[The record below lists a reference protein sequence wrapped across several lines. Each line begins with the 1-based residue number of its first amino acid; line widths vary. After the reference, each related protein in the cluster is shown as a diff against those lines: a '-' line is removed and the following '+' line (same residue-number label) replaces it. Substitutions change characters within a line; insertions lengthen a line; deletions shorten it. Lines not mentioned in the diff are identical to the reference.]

1 MPKGIRPEAHL
12 SIRNNSNQFATVIV
26 FGIAGGV
33 ESLYSGRIVEDV
45 ATPFCDRT
53 VDFDGIDATLAVFM
67 TNVRIV
73 SRANRIDRSI
83 APVDLDFP
91 LAALDGEEQLFT
103 IIDLPPR
110 YEQFVGV

>member
-1 MPKGIRPEAHL
+1 
-12 SIRNNSNQFATVIV
+12 
-26 FGIAGGV
+26 
-33 ESLYSGRIVEDV
+33 
-45 ATPFCDRT
+45 
-53 VDFDGIDATLAVFM
+53 M

-73 SRANRIDRSI
+73 SRANSVDRSI

>member
-12 SIRNNSNQFATVIV
+12 SIRNNSNQFATVI
-26 FGIAGGV
+26 GV
-33 ESLYSGRIVEDV
+33 VTVIVIVEDV
-45 ATPFCDRT
+45 ATPFCERT

>member
-1 MPKGIRPEAHL
+1 
-12 SIRNNSNQFATVIV
+12 
-26 FGIAGGV
+26 
-33 ESLYSGRIVEDV
+33 
-45 ATPFCDRT
+45 
-53 VDFDGIDATLAVFM
+53 M

-83 APVDLDFP
+83 TPVDLDFP